1 MLGPDPLRPTAAVA
15 SLPIAAAEIPARAP
29 ASIPH
34 TPPALQSCLR
44 CPHGAEPVRTDKE
57 NHPVNLP
64 EPSSVDRVG
73 VIGTGT
79 IGASWAA
86 YFLARGMEV
95 QAWDPAPGAEAALRA
110 FVERAWPTLE
120 GLDAV
125 ADDASPERL
134 TFRDG
139 PAAAVDGVGFVQES
153 APEKLDVK
161 RALYADIDAALP
173 DGVVMSSSTSGL
185 IMSELQVGLPNA
197 ARFVVGHP
205 FNPPHLIPL
214 VEVVGGADT
223 DAGVVDWTI
232 GFYNAHGKKAIR
244 LNHEAPGHLVNRL
257 QAALWREAMDAVLTG
272 LASVEDVDDAIKY
285 GPGLRLSVMGP
296 FELCHL
302 AGGPGGFSNFL
313 DHFGDAL
320 QHWMDDMRAVELT
333 PEVREKLKALVA
345 GAIGERE
352 FASIASERDTLL
364 LPVLG
369 TLARARREHGLY

>member
-1 MLGPDPLRPTAAVA
+1 M
-15 SLPIAAAEIPARAP
+15 
-29 ASIPH
+29 
-34 TPPALQSCLR
+34 
-44 CPHGAEPVRTDKE
+44 
-57 NHPVNLP
+57 NLP
-64 EPSSVDRVG
+64 KPSSIDCVG

-95 QAWDPAPGAEAALRA
+95 QAWDPAPGGEAALRA
-110 FVERAWPTLE
+110 FVDDAWPTLE
-120 GLDAV
+120 ELDAV
-125 ADDASPERL
+125 ADGASPERL
-134 TFRDG
+134 AFRPG
-139 PAAAVDGVGFVQES
+139 PAETVEGVGFVQES

-173 DGVVMSSSTSGL
+173 DDVVMSSSTSGL
-185 IMSELQVGLPNA
+185 IISELQAGFSKA

-223 DAGVVDWTI
+223 DASVVDWTI
-232 GFYNAHGKKAIR
+232 DFYNAHGKKAIR

-302 AGGPGGFSNFL
+302 AGGPEGFSNFV

-320 QHWMDDMRAVELT
+320 QSWMNDMRTVDLT
-333 PEVREKLKALVA
+333 PEVRAKLKALVA
-345 GAIGERE
+345 GAMGERA
-352 FASIASERDTLL
+352 FSSIAGERDTLL
-364 LPVLG
+364 LPVLS
-369 TLARARREHGLY
+369 TLARTRREHGLY

>member
-1 MLGPDPLRPTAAVA
+1 M
-15 SLPIAAAEIPARAP
+15 
-29 ASIPH
+29 
-34 TPPALQSCLR
+34 QSN
-44 CPHGAEPVRTDKE
+44 KE
-57 NHPVNLP
+57 NQPVNLP
-64 EPSSVDRVG
+64 EPSSIDRVG
-73 VIGTGT
+73 VIGAGT

-86 YFLARGMEV
+86 YFLARGMRV
-95 QAWDPAPGAEAALRA
+95 QAWDPAPDGEAALRA

-125 ADDASPERL
+125 ADGASPDRL
-134 TFRDG
+134 TFHAG
-139 PAAAVDGVGFVQES
+139 PAAAVRGAGFVQES

-161 RALYADIDAALP
+161 RTLYAEIDAALP
-173 DGVVMSSSTSGL
+173 DDVVMSSSTSGL
-185 IMSELQVGLPNA
+185 IMSELQAGFSNA
-197 ARFVVGHP
+197 SRFVVGHP

-232 GFYNAHGKKAIR
+232 DFYDAHGKKAIR

-302 AGGPGGFSNFL
+302 AGGPQGFSNFL

-320 QHWMDDMRAVELT
+320 QHWMNDMRTVELT
-333 PEVREKLKALVA
+333 PEVRARLKAQVA

-352 FASIASERDTLL
+352 FASVAKERDTLL

-369 TLARARREHGLY
+369 TLARTRREHGLY

>member
-1 MLGPDPLRPTAAVA
+1 M
-15 SLPIAAAEIPARAP
+15 
-29 ASIPH
+29 
-34 TPPALQSCLR
+34 
-44 CPHGAEPVRTDKE
+44 
-57 NHPVNLP
+57 NLP
-64 EPSSVDRVG
+64 EPSSIDRVG

-86 YFLARGMEV
+86 YFLARGMDV
-95 QAWDPAPGAEAALRA
+95 QAWDPAPGGEVTLRA

-125 ADDASPERL
+125 GDGASPDRL
-134 TFRDG
+134 TFHDG
-139 PAAAVDGVGFVQES
+139 PATAVGGVGFVQES
-153 APEKLDVK
+153 APEHLDVK
-161 RALYADIDAALP
+161 RALYAEIDAALP
-173 DGVVMSSSTSGL
+173 DGAIMSSSTSGL
-185 IMSELQVGLPNA
+185 IMSELQSGFSKA

-232 GFYNAHGKKAIR
+232 DFYDAHGKKAIR

-302 AGGPGGFSNFL
+302 AGGPEGFSNFL

-320 QHWMDDMRAVELT
+320 QHWMNDMRTVELT
-333 PEVREKLKALVA
+333 PEVRATLKGLVA

-352 FASIASERDTLL
+352 FASIANERDTLL

-369 TLARARREHGLY
+369 TLAHTRREHGLY

>member
-1 MLGPDPLRPTAAVA
+1 MPD
-15 SLPIAAAEIPARAP
+15 
-29 ASIPH
+29 
-34 TPPALQSCLR
+34 
-44 CPHGAEPVRTDKE
+44 G
-57 NHPVNLP
+57 
-64 EPSSVDRVG
+64 
-73 VIGTGT
+73 
-79 IGASWAA
+79 
-86 YFLARGMEV
+86 
-95 QAWDPAPGAEAALRA
+95 EAALRA

-125 ADDASPERL
+125 ADGASPDRL
-134 TFRDG
+134 TFHAG
-139 PAAAVDGVGFVQES
+139 PAEAVRDVGFVQES

-173 DGVVMSSSTSGL
+173 GRRGHVQLDLGSHHVRGFRSGL
-185 IMSELQVGLPNA
+185 SNA

-257 QAALWREAMDAVLTG
+257 QVALWREAMDAVLTG

-302 AGGPGGFSNFL
+302 AGGPEGYPNFL

-320 QHWMDDMRAVELT
+320 QLWMDDMRRVELT
-333 PEVREKLKALVA
+333 PEVRAKLKALVA
-345 GAIGERE
+345 DAIGERGVR
-352 FASIASERDTLL
+352 IRRR
-364 LPVLG
+364 G
-369 TLARARREHGLY
+369 TRYPAAAGAEHARPYPARAWAVLRPEAHSSDRGAGRTNRELEDQ

>member
-1 MLGPDPLRPTAAVA
+1 M
-15 SLPIAAAEIPARAP
+15 
-29 ASIPH
+29 
-34 TPPALQSCLR
+34 
-44 CPHGAEPVRTDKE
+44 
-57 NHPVNLP
+57 NLP
-64 EPSSVDRVG
+64 EPSSIDRVG
-73 VIGTGT
+73 VIGAGT

-86 YFLARGMEV
+86 YFLARGMDV
-95 QAWDPAPGAEAALRA
+95 QALDPAPDGEVTLRV
-110 FVERAWPTLE
+110 FVERAWPSLE

-125 ADDASPERL
+125 GNGASPDRL
-134 TFRDG
+134 TFHAG
-139 PAAAVDGVGFVQES
+139 PAAAIDGVGFVQES

-173 DGVVMSSSTSGL
+173 ASVVMSSSTSGL
-185 IMSELQVGLPNA
+185 IMSELQAGFSNA

-232 GFYNAHGKKAIR
+232 DFYNAHGKKAIR

-257 QAALWREAMDAVLTG
+257 QVALWREAMDAVLTG

-302 AGGPGGFSNFL
+302 AGGPEGYPNFL

-320 QHWMDDMRAVELT
+320 QHWMDDMRTVELT
-333 PEVREKLKALVA
+333 PEVRAKLKGLVA
-345 GAIGERE
+345 DAIGERG
-352 FASIASERDTLL
+352 FASIASERDSLL
-364 LPVLG
+364 LPVLS
-369 TLARARREHGLY
+369 TLARTRREHGLY

>member
-1 MLGPDPLRPTAAVA
+1 M
-15 SLPIAAAEIPARAP
+15 
-29 ASIPH
+29 
-34 TPPALQSCLR
+34 
-44 CPHGAEPVRTDKE
+44 
-57 NHPVNLP
+57 NLP
-64 EPSSVDRVG
+64 EPSSIDRVG

-95 QAWDPAPGAEAALRA
+95 QAWDPAPDGEAALRG
-110 FVERAWPTLE
+110 FVDGAWPTLT

-125 ADDASPERL
+125 ADGASPERL
-134 TFRDG
+134 AFHAD
-139 PAAAVDGVGFVQES
+139 PAAVVEGVGFVQES
-153 APEKLDVK
+153 APENLDVK
-161 RALYADIDAALP
+161 RTLYAEIDAALP
-173 DGVVMSSSTSGL
+173 VGVVMASSTSGL
-185 IMSELQVGLPNA
+185 IMSELQTGFSNA

-223 DAGVVDWTI
+223 DASVVDWTI
-232 GFYNAHGKKAIR
+232 DFYNAHGKKAIR

-302 AGGPGGFSNFL
+302 AGGPQGFSNFL

-320 QHWMDDMRAVELT
+320 QSWMNDMRTVELT
-333 PEVREKLKALVA
+333 PEVRAKLKALVA
-345 GAIGERE
+345 GAVGERE
-352 FASIASERDTLL
+352 YSSIAGERDTLL
-364 LPVLG
+364 LPVLS
-369 TLARARREHGLY
+369 TLARIRREHGLH

>member
-1 MLGPDPLRPTAAVA
+1 MN
-15 SLPIAAAEIPARAP
+15 LPKP
-29 ASIPH
+29 ASI
-34 TPPALQSCLR
+34 
-44 CPHGAEPVRTDKE
+44 
-57 NHPVNLP
+57 
-64 EPSSVDRVG
+64 DRVG

-95 QAWDPAPGAEAALRA
+95 RAWDPAPGGEAALRA
-110 FVERAWPTLE
+110 FVDDAWPTLE
-120 GLDAV
+120 ELDAV
-125 ADDASPERL
+125 ADGASPERL
-134 TFRDG
+134 DFRPG
-139 PAAAVDGVGFVQES
+139 PAATVEGVGFVQES

-161 RALYADIDAALP
+161 RTLYAEIDAALP
-173 DGVVMSSSTSGL
+173 DDVVMSSSTSGL
-185 IMSELQVGLPNA
+185 IMSELQAGFSNA
-197 ARFVVGHP
+197 SRFVVGHP

-223 DAGVVDWTI
+223 AAHVVDWSI
-232 GFYNAHGKKAIR
+232 DFYNAHGKKAIR

-302 AGGPGGFSNFL
+302 AGGPEGFSNFV

-320 QHWMDDMRAVELT
+320 QSWMNDMRTVELT
-333 PEVREKLKALVA
+333 PEVRAKLKTLVA
-345 GAIGERE
+345 GAMGERE
-352 FASIASERDTLL
+352 FSSIAGERDTLL
-364 LPVLG
+364 LPVLS
-369 TLARARREHGLY
+369 TLARTRREHGLY

>member
-1 MLGPDPLRPTAAVA
+1 M
-15 SLPIAAAEIPARAP
+15 
-29 ASIPH
+29 
-34 TPPALQSCLR
+34 
-44 CPHGAEPVRTDKE
+44 
-57 NHPVNLP
+57 NLP
-64 EPSSVDRVG
+64 EPSSIHRVG

-95 QAWDPAPGAEAALRA
+95 QAWDPAPDAEAALRA
-110 FVERAWPTLE
+110 FVDGAWPILE

-125 ADDASPERL
+125 ADGASPDRL
-134 TFRDG
+134 TFHAG

-153 APEKLDVK
+153 APENLDVK
-161 RALYADIDAALP
+161 RTLYAEFDTALP

-185 IMSELQVGLPNA
+185 IMSELQAGFSNA

-214 VEVVGGADT
+214 VEVVGGKDT
-223 DAGVVDWTI
+223 DASVVDWTI
-232 GFYNAHGKKAIR
+232 DFYDAHGKKAIR

-257 QAALWREAMDAVLTG
+257 QVALWREAMDAVLTG

-302 AGGPGGFSNFL
+302 AGGPEGFSNFL

-320 QHWMDDMRAVELT
+320 QYWMNDMRTVELT
-333 PEVREKLKALVA
+333 PEVRAKLKAAVA
-345 GAIGERE
+345 EAVGGRE
-352 FASIASERDTLL
+352 YASIARERDTLL
-364 LPVLG
+364 LPVLS
-369 TLARARREHGLY
+369 TLARTRREHGLH

>member
-1 MLGPDPLRPTAAVA
+1 M
-15 SLPIAAAEIPARAP
+15 
-29 ASIPH
+29 
-34 TPPALQSCLR
+34 
-44 CPHGAEPVRTDKE
+44 
-57 NHPVNLP
+57 NLP

-95 QAWDPAPGAEAALRA
+95 QAWDPAPDGEAALRA

-173 DGVVMSSSTSGL
+173 DDLVMSSSTSGL
-185 IMSELQVGLPNA
+185 IMSELQAGFSNA

-257 QAALWREAMDAVLTG
+257 QVALWREAMDAVLTG

-302 AGGPGGFSNFL
+302 AGGPEGYPNFL

-320 QHWMDDMRAVELT
+320 QHWMDDMRRVELT
-333 PEVREKLKALVA
+333 PEVCSKLKALVA
-345 GAIGERE
+345 DAIGERE
-352 FASIASERDTLL
+352 FASVAEERDTLL

>member
-1 MLGPDPLRPTAAVA
+1 M
-15 SLPIAAAEIPARAP
+15 
-29 ASIPH
+29 
-34 TPPALQSCLR
+34 
-44 CPHGAEPVRTDKE
+44 
-57 NHPVNLP
+57 NLP

-95 QAWDPAPGAEAALRA
+95 RAWDPAPDGEAALRA

-125 ADDASPERL
+125 ADDAGPERL
-134 TFRDG
+134 TFRAG

-173 DGVVMSSSTSGL
+173 DDLVMSSSTSGL
-185 IMSELQVGLPNA
+185 IMSELQTGFSNA

-223 DAGVVDWTI
+223 DAEVVDWTI

-257 QAALWREAMDAVLTG
+257 QVALWREAMDAVLTG

-302 AGGPGGFSNFL
+302 AGGPEGYPNFL

-320 QHWMDDMRAVELT
+320 QHWMDDMRRVELT
-333 PEVREKLKALVA
+333 PEVRSKLKALVA
-345 GAIGERE
+345 DAISERE
-352 FASIASERDTLL
+352 FASVAEERDTLL
-364 LPVLG
+364 LPVLS
-369 TLARARREHGLY
+369 TLARTRREHGLY